1 MPGSPRSPLSSLKPL
16 AGRALQAALGRAL
29 ELDPDT
35 REALAPL
42 EGRRLVLRLDSPPLA
57 LQLTVRDRA
66 LLVGPV
72 EDGHEPDLAVR
83 STLSGLI
90 SQLPGLRPGDG
101 APVGRMRIEGDAEL
115 ARRVQ
120 GLARNYDPD
129 WEAPFAAVFGDVV
142 GVQVAQALAGALGQA
157 RVTGGSLARSAA
169 EFITEESRDGVPRA
183 ELEAFHEDVDTL
195 RDDVERIDARIRRLR
210 AALGPAA

>member
-1 MPGSPRSPLSSLKPL
+1 MPDPRSSPFPSFKPI
-16 AGRALQAALGRAL
+16 AGRALEAALARAL
-29 ELDPDT
+29 ALDPDT
-35 REALAPL
+35 REALGPL
-42 EGRRLVLRLDSPPLA
+42 EGRRLVLKLDSPPLA
-57 LQLTVRDRA
+57 LQLTVRDRQ

-72 EDGHEPDLAVR
+72 EEGQEPDLAVR
-83 STLSGLI
+83 STLSGLL

-101 APVGRMRIEGDAEL
+101 APVGKMRIEGDAEL

-120 GLARNYDPD
+120 ALARGFDPD

-142 GVQVAQALAGALGQA
+142 GVQVARALAGALRQA
-157 RVTGGSLARSAA
+157 KVTGQSLARSAA
-169 EFITEESRDGVPRA
+169 EYVSEESRDVVPRA
-183 ELEAFHEDVDTL
+183 ELEAFCEDVDIL

>member
-1 MPGSPRSPLSSLKPL
+1 MSDPRRSPLSSLKPL

-35 REALAPL
+35 REALGPL

-57 LQLTVRDRA
+57 LQLTVQDRR

-72 EDGHEPDLAVR
+72 EEGHEPDLAVR
-83 STLSGLI
+83 TTLSGLM
-90 SQLPGLRPGDG
+90 SQLPGLRPGEG

-120 GLARNYDPD
+120 GLARGFDPD
-129 WEAPFAAVFGDVV
+129 WEAPFAAVFGEVL
-142 GVQVAQALAGALGQA
+142 GVQVARALAGALRQA
-157 RVTGGSLARSAA
+157 KVTGGSLARSAA
-169 EFITEESRDGVPRA
+169 EYVTEESRDVVPRA

-195 RDDVERIDARIRRLR
+195 RDDVERMEARIRRLR
-210 AALGPAA
+210 TALGPAA